1 MKIFFIFISITT
13 FFIFLTPIPICAQS
27 DVLKN
32 QGNVIFETVRYEQEL
47 QDLTIEYKNLLNTYV
62 QAEADFK
69 FAQAQYNQL
78 QTLAAMEEAIEASKK
93 VFIARDEVLIRYAK
107 ILKLKLY
114 LTYGVYLPRKQAQI
128 DQLDELIGQL
138 EIHLQA
144 TQAVTTRDELMQ
156 TTSDFE
162 LLGTQLQAQV
172 QLTTPLFSLG
182 KLQTTF
188 DKTENLIAQIKQ
200 NVADSDL
207 SAADKATKQRWLKLV
222 NDKQAEAKV
231 QLDAFNGP
239 PQYEILRGEQVEV
252 IPEGDTNSIYALLS
266 QVLSYLEEIAGVI

>member
-1 MKIFFIFISITT
+1 MKIFIFITT
-13 FFIFLTPIPICAQS
+13 FFLFLIPTSIHAQ
-27 DVLKN
+27 DEVLKN
-32 QGNVIFETVRYEQEL
+32 QGNIVFETVRYEQEL

>member
-1 MKIFFIFISITT
+1 MKIFFILTTT
-13 FFIFLTPIPICAQS
+13 FFIFLTPIPIYAQS

-47 QDLTIEYKNLLNTYV
+47 QDLTVEYKNLLNTYV

-138 EIHLQA
+138 EIHLQT

-162 LLGTQLQAQV
+162 LLGAQLQAQV
-172 QLTTPLFSLG
+172 QLTAPLFSLG

-252 IPEGDTNSIYALLS
+252 TPEGDTNSIYALLS
-266 QVLSYLEEIAGVI
+266 QVLSYLEEIVN

>member
-1 MKIFFIFISITT
+1 MKNFFIFITT
-13 FFIFLTPIPICAQS
+13 FFLFLIPTSIHAQ
-27 DVLKN
+27 DEVLKN
-32 QGNVIFETVRYEQEL
+32 QGNIVFETVRYEQEL

-162 LLGTQLQAQV
+162 LLGAQLQAQV